1 MKRIYLAGGCFWGL
15 EAYMSKITGVLDAV
29 SGYANGHTVNPTY
42 EQVCRENTGHAET
55 VRVDYNEAVLDLE
68 TLLAY
73 YFRVIDP
80 TTIDRQGADMGSQ
93 YRTGIFFA
101 DMAEEKP
108 IRDYVSTK
116 QKDYALPIQVIV
128 EPLKSFY
135 EAEDYHQDYLEK
147 NPRGYCHINVNLA
160 LEPIIDPSRY
170 QLPEDTILK
179 ENLTQLQFS
188 VTQQGNTE
196 KPFANS
202 YWNHFETGIY
212 VDITT
217 GEPLF
222 SSKDK
227 FESQCGWPSFSK
239 AISRDVIFEVED
251 NSHFMN
257 RIEVRSRIGNAHLGH
272 VFEDGPKETGGRR
285 YCINSAALQF
295 IPLDQMV
302 TRGYGFL
309 KQMLFAD
316 EI

>member
-15 EAYMSKITGVLDAV
+15 EAYMSKITGVIDAV

-55 VRVDYNEAVLDLE
+55 VRVDYDERVLDLE

-80 TTIDRQGADMGSQ
+80 TTIDRQGGDIGSQ
-93 YRTGIFFA
+93 YRTGIFFV
-101 DMAEEKP
+101 DKEEELL
-108 IRDYVSTK
+108 IRDFVALK
-116 QKDYALPIQVIV
+116 QKDYVLPIQVIV

-135 EAEDYHQDYLEK
+135 EAEEYHQNYLEK

-160 LEPIIDPSRY
+160 YEPIIDPSRY
-170 QLPEDTILK
+170 KKLEESYLK
-179 ENLTQLQFS
+179 ENLNQLQFA
-188 VTQQGNTE
+188 VTQEANTE
-196 KPFANS
+196 KPFSNT
-202 YWNHFETGIY
+202 YWNHFKVGIY

-222 SSKDK
+222 SSLDK

-239 AISRDVIFEVED
+239 PISKEVVFEVED

-257 RIEVRSRIGNAHLGH
+257 RVEVRSRVGNAHLGH
-272 VFEDGPKETGGRR
+272 VFTDGPTETGGLR
-285 YCINSAALQF
+285 YCINSAALNF
-295 IPLDQMV
+295 IPLEQMEES
-302 TRGYGFL
+302 GYGFL
-309 KQMLFAD
+309 KRMLFS
-316 EI
+316 